1 MFKWKTIIIFALA
14 VGVSCGAASYRFGDS
29 AHAIGMLSNKGG
41 KARHGFMIKSGKEG
55 YTLVMTGVVLPPYKG
70 DVNIALEGSPAM
82 RYSIYDSKPIVDLGI
97 HRRPKLEGSLLSG
110 VESGDKLALWVVMTP
125 ESDQDLEGLFEENA
139 AAAPDPSTASEL
151 LSDAN
156 HEGDLPLKLSFYAAD
171 SGKSLLQ
178 IPVVFADLQADGGS
192 NGAHH

>member
-29 AHAIGMLSNKGG
+29 AHAIGMLSAKGG
-41 KARHGFMIKSGKEG
+41 KTRHGFTLKSGKED

-70 DVNIALEGSPAM
+70 DVRVALEGSPAM
-82 RYSIYDSKPIVDLGI
+82 KYSIYDSKPIIDLGI
-97 HRRPKLEGSLLSG
+97 HRHPTFEGTTLTG

-125 ESDQDLEGLFEENA
+125 ESDSDLEALFDEVVE
-139 AAAPDPSTASEL
+139 TAS
-151 LSDAN
+151 SDTVLRSDTEQSA
-156 HEGDLPLKLSFYAAD
+156 DQPLKLSFYATD

-192 NGAHH
+192 HGAHH